1 MLISLDHLIKKYE
14 LKINGISHFGAHL
27 GQEIDTYLK
36 NNIKNI
42 HLFEPQSKIFNQL
55 INCNNEK
62 NDLKFYNFGL
72 GSKNEKLKLNLDT
85 AESQSSSILT
95 PKTHLELHPN
105 IKFDGSEN
113 IEIKIYD
120 DLKIEN
126 VNFLNIDVQGYELE
140 ALIGCKQSFKSID
153 YIYTEINSQEVY
165 EDCPLVDDLD
175 LFLGEYDFLRV
186 DTRWFDNLA
195 WGDAFYIKTK
205 FLSKNDYLKAK
216 IKNYIFSFTMTRYIE
231 IKKIKLMNYLNKHF
245 YIYKQSLKRFIRYK
259 KN

>member
-126 VNFLNIDVQGYELE
+126 VNFLNIDVQGYEHE
-140 ALIGCKQSFKSID
+140 ALI
-153 YIYTEINSQEVY
+153 
-165 EDCPLVDDLD
+165 
-175 LFLGEYDFLRV
+175 
-186 DTRWFDNLA
+186 
-195 WGDAFYIKTK
+195 
-205 FLSKNDYLKAK
+205 
-216 IKNYIFSFTMTRYIE
+216 
-231 IKKIKLMNYLNKHF
+231 
-245 YIYKQSLKRFIRYK
+245 
-259 KN
+259 